1 MPRID
6 TVSRQRFGLVM
17 VLSLATVLWLIA
29 APRTD
34 FTRAVALFLQGSAFI
49 VALVAA
55 RDHERLRRRT
65 GVVVGIAI
73 VAGTLLAGVGTLA
86 DDIRVLASLIIAVAT
101 PAVMVRGLV
110 RLLRER
116 GVVAQAI
123 FGALA
128 LYLQLG
134 LIFAF
139 VGAGIAEAEGTAFFS
154 SQTSADLNDYVYWSF
169 TTMSTTGYGDYTPG
183 TDAGRSLA
191 VFIMLIGQIYL
202 VTVVAML
209 IGNMQPQR
217 DRAR

>member
-1 MPRID
+1 ME
-6 TVSRQRFGLVM
+6 TVRTQRFGLVM
-17 VLSLATVLWLIA
+17 LLSLATVLWLIA

-34 FTRAVALFLQGSAFI
+34 LTRAVALLLQGSAFI

-55 RDHERLRRRT
+55 RDHERLRRGT
-65 GVVVGIAI
+65 GAVVAVAI
-73 VAGTLLAGVGTLA
+73 VVATVLAGAGTLA
-86 DDIRVLASLIIAVAT
+86 DDIRVLASLLVAIAT

-139 VGAGIAEAEGTAFFS
+139 VGAGIAEAEGTQFFS
-154 SQTSADLNDYVYWSF
+154 AQATADLNDYVYWSF

-183 TDAGRSLA
+183 TNAGRSLA

-209 IGNMQPQR
+209 IGNMQPRR
-217 DRAR
+217 DHPR

>member
-1 MPRID
+1 M
-6 TVSRQRFGLVM
+6 L
-17 VLSLATVLWLIA
+17 LSLATVLWLIA

-34 FTRAVALFLQGSAFI
+34 VTRAIALFLQGTAFL

-55 RDHERLRRRT
+55 RDHERLRERT
-65 GVVVGIAI
+65 GIVVAVAI
-73 VAGTLLAGVGTLA
+73 LAGSVLAGLGTLS
-86 DDIRVLASLIIAVAT
+86 DDIRVLTSLAVAVAT

-110 RLLRER
+110 RMLRQH
-116 GVVAQAI
+116 GVVAQAV

-139 VGAGIAEAEGTAFFS
+139 VAAGIGEFETTTFFAGE
-154 SQTSADLNDYVYWSF
+154 QSADLNDYVYWSF

-217 DRAR
+217 ERAR

>member
-1 MPRID
+1 ME
-6 TVSRQRFGLVM
+6 TVRTQRFGLVM
-17 VLSLATVLWLIA
+17 LLSLATVLWLIA

-34 FTRAVALFLQGSAFI
+34 LTRAVALLLQGGAFI

-65 GVVVGIAI
+65 GVAVAVVIL
-73 VAGTLLAGVGTLA
+73 AGTFLAGQGVLSN
-86 DDIRVLASLIIAVAT
+86 DIRVLTSLVVATAT
-101 PAVMVRGLV
+101 PAVMIRGLV

-116 GVVAQAI
+116 GVVAQAV

-139 VGAGIAEAEGTAFFS
+139 VASGIAAVETTPFFNGS
-154 SQTSADLNDYVYWSF
+154 DSADLNDYVYWSF
-169 TTMSTTGYGDYTPG
+169 TTMSTTGYGDFTPD

-191 VFIMLIGQIYL
+191 VLIMLIGQIYL

-209 IGNMQPQR
+209 IGNMQPRREQ
-217 DRAR
+217 AN